1 MQILPPVKRFIYAFG
16 FIASVVVVAGVSVA
30 LLTNAITIENTEASP
45 KLNTDIHSKVI
56 HRSIINQL
64 LQIEGDGTGY
74 LATTLHRVLPSIDGS
89 TSDPLDVLGDDIP
102 YTGDITST
110 SGARYQVE
118 AELLTAGDEVIPVYI
133 ELTLIEEDEL

>member
-1 MQILPPVKRFIYAFG
+1 MQTLPPIKRFFYAFG
-16 FIASVVVVAGVSVA
+16 FVASVVVIVGTSVA
-30 LLTNAITIENTEASP
+30 LLTNAVTIKNTEASP

-56 HRSIINQL
+56 HRAIINQL

-74 LATTLHRVLPSIDGS
+74 LAATLHRVLPSINDS
-89 TSDPLDVLGDDIP
+89 TIDPLDVLGDDIP
-102 YTGDITST
+102 YVGDITST

-133 ELTLIEEDEL
+133 GLTLIEEDEL